1 MNRCLTPLLLAL
13 ALAGTAQAQTA
24 QTAQVT
30 AEVQAS
36 QATRVRS
43 FPKEALRGEMTV
55 KQAPYLEMDDR
66 LTRLTPGARVLD
78 QDNRQVRPIS
88 LVNQD
93 LTVNYLLD
101 RRGQVTQAWIL
112 TDEEKKEKRATY
124 GVVRN
129 FTFESQ
135 QDASTVRPLPAPATN

>member
-1 MNRCLTPLLLAL
+1 MNRCFSPLLLALAL

-24 QTAQVT
+24 QVLPDG
-30 AEVQAS
+30 EAS
-36 QATRVRS
+36 RAIKSRN

-55 KQAPYLEMDDR
+55 KQPPYLEMDDR
-66 LTRLTPGARVLD
+66 VTRLSPGARVLD
-78 QDNRQVRPIS
+78 EDNRLLRPSS
-88 LVNQD
+88 LVNRE
-93 LTVNYLLD
+93 LTVNYLTD

-112 TDEEKKEKRATY
+112 TADEKKEKRPGY

-135 QDASTVRPLPAPATN
+135 QDAGTVRTLPAPATTN